1 MSCKHARVVDDN
13 QTIFALS
20 GNVEITDEI
29 NVVAFIVVLASI
41 VLLLVLL
48 KIHYL

>member
-13 QTIFALS
+13 QTILFGLS

-29 NVVAFIVVLASI
+29 NVVAFIVVLASL
-41 VLLLVLL
+41 VLLVLL
-48 KIHYL
+48 QIH

>member
-1 MSCKHARVVDDN
+1 MSCKHARAVDDN

-29 NVVAFIVVLASI
+29 NVVAFIVVLASL
-41 VLLLVLL
+41 VLLVLL
-48 KIHYL
+48 KIH